1 MEVIILFLFFFNV
14 TSVPRTSSFPLP
26 FPISRFI
33 IVIVV
38 VIIIF
43 DLDHSQATYRGETT
57 ECWQLFLSIRLHV
70 SITMIWIGSFNP
82 KKWF

>member
-1 MEVIILFLFFFNV
+1 MEVIIFFFFFLNV
-14 TSVPRTSSFPLP
+14 TSVPRASSFPLP

-33 IVIVV
+33 IVIIV

-43 DLDHSQATYRGETT
+43 DLDHSQATYRGETA
-57 ECWQLFLSIRLHV
+57 ECWQLFLSIRSHV